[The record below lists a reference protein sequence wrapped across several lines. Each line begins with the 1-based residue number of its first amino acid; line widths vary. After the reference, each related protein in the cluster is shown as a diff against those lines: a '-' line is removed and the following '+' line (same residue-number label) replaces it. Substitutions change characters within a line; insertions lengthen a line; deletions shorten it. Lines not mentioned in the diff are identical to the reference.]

1 MVQPRGGKRQQ
12 RGGTGEDKQEGRDL
26 PEFTVAGCGRTRR
39 QVHRE
44 VTEEKSKMEE
54 GEQQFESRPVSVS
67 PRLLYRLVFFRS
79 PFGLAAS
86 ELLGTP
92 GGGLLQ
98 GRARPKC
105 GEIFRAA
112 HVGSLKCT
120 KSPFLLLSHPKIML

>member
-1 MVQPRGGKRQQ
+1 
-12 RGGTGEDKQEGRDL
+12 
-26 PEFTVAGCGRTRR
+26 
-39 QVHRE
+39 
-44 VTEEKSKMEE
+44 MEE

-67 PRLLYRLVFFRS
+67 PGLLYRLVFFCP
-79 PFGLAAS
+79 PFGSAAS

-98 GRARPKC
+98 GHARPKC

-120 KSPFLLLSHPKIML
+120 KINIFIAMPPKNHVCEELEV

>member
-1 MVQPRGGKRQQ
+1 M
-12 RGGTGEDKQEGRDL
+12 GEDSREDGQVKTNRRDEISQNSRWLVVGGRNDR
-26 PEFTVAGCGRTRR
+26 FT
-39 QVHRE
+39 E
-44 VTEEKSKMEE
+44 VTEEKSKREE
-54 GEQQFESRPVSVS
+54 GEQQFESRPGSVS
-67 PRLLYRLVFFRS
+67 PRLLYKLVFFCS

-98 GRARPKC
+98 GHARPKC

-120 KSPFLLLSHPKIML
+120 KSPFLLLNHPKTML